1 MTIRTQIDYMVGG
14 ATSSLADSILEYI
27 AESQIGAARSE
38 GAIL

>member
-1 MTIRTQIDYMVGG
+1 MTIRTQIDNRVVG

>member
-1 MTIRTQIDYMVGG
+1 MTIRTQIDNRVVG
-14 ATSSLADSILEYI
+14 ATSSLADSILEVI